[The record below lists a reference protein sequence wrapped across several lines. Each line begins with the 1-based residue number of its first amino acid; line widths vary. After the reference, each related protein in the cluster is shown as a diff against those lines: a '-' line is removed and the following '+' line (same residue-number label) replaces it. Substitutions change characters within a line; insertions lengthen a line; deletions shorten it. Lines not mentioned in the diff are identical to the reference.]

1 MDKFNLKKYLQ
12 ESRLT
17 NKNFIL
23 ENSIRDEIGD
33 ILARAD
39 GEGLLQ
45 IAAVIGRDTSWVDVD
60 DEDDLDMLFDKM
72 EYDIKTAG
80 DKDVRR
86 LYNALKGEGIVAE
99 KKSINESAPGYDN
112 RKFGEPL
119 PTLESVT
126 TTYEEDDVVYES
138 YEIGDEVIL
147 RGNYTDP
154 VELKVVGVRRMF
166 GSNLLAYEVEFP
178 NGEVAEYDETQLSL
192 NPKTIDM
199 DKVFMKGKMSDE
211 EIEDLETRADDHF
224 SEPLKEGYSLNPEE
238 VELMTSLRNQI
249 DQGVLNSK
257 QKDSFV
263 GMLDGILNDYDVFLN
278 DLEDKGSAFGN
289 PLKEQFTTHG
299 GYVELMDL
307 DDHLDSIHYEFERW
321 REGPSTEITDI
332 EPAKEDVISYVV
344 DYLRN
349 TL

>member
-1 MDKFNLKKYLQ
+1 MDKFNLKKYLA
-12 ESRLT
+12 ENKLT
-17 NKNFIL
+17 
-23 ENSIRDEIGD
+23 
-33 ILARAD
+33 
-39 GEGLLQ
+39 EGKLL
-45 IAAVIGRDTSWVDVD
+45 
-60 DEDDLDMLFDKM
+60 
-72 EYDIKTAG
+72 
-80 DKDVRR
+80 
-86 LYNALKGEGIVAE
+86 
-99 KKSINESAPGYDN
+99 NESAPGYDN

-138 YEIGDEVIL
+138 YEVGDEVIL
-147 RGNYTDP
+147 RGNSTDTDI
-154 VELKVVGVRRMF
+154 LKVVGVRRMF

-178 NGEVAEYDETQLSL
+178 NGNVAEYDETQLSR
-192 NPKTIDM
+192 NPRTIDM

-238 VELMTSLRNQI
+238 VDLMTSLRNQI

-263 GMLDGILNDYDVFLN
+263 GMLDGILKGYDN
-278 DLEDKGSAFGN
+278 S
-289 PLKEQFTTHG
+289 LKEQYSTHG

-332 EPAKEDVISYVV
+332 EPAKEDVIKYVV
-344 DYLRN
+344 GYLRN